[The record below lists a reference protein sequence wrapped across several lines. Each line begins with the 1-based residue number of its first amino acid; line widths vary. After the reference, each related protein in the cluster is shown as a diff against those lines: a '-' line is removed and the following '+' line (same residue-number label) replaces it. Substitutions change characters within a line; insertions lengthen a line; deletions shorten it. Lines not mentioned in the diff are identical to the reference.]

1 MKMKKTIFRTSATIA
16 MLAAMILG
24 LTGLV
29 EAAAPDQY
37 GWWYRFNDRTLT
49 GLPAPE
55 PPNVPERGMFVG
67 RDAHPEEALGMSAM
81 NFDTASGTSAVL
93 ELQVAPDYRQQ
104 AMNAEIVACPT
115 SGSFATEFGALWQ
128 NRPQAQC
135 EDGKVMGEAHADG
148 SVMTWELPDGFM
160 VFGGFWS
167 FVLAPDCRE
176 NVGCEGTPA
185 AAAPF
190 QVAFE
195 EPDEAVFSV
204 KGQDQG
210 DNQPPP
216 PDDVGELDF
225 GGGDGGDGGAPP
237 PGGGS
242 GGSPGGGSGGTS
254 GGTTTGG
261 GLGGS
266 TGGSSGF
273 DSGSSGSTGDTSGT
287 TGTGGD
293 VGSTGGSSDG
303 ASFDSAS
310 APTSETDD
318 SLARLVAI
326 IVLGVLGAGL
336 WLASG
341 FMARRPAIAGSGVGD
356 DEGGAED
363 GEPGGL
369 GRFVRRRTSGPRG
382 LR

>member
-1 MKMKKTIFRTSATIA
+1 MKMKKTILRTSATIA
-16 MLAAMILG
+16 VLGAMVLG

-37 GWWYRFNDRTLT
+37 GWWYRLNDRTLT

-93 ELQVAPDYRQQ
+93 ELTVAPDYRQQ
-104 AMNAEIVACPT
+104 AMSAEVVACPT

-148 SVMTWELPDGFM
+148 SVMTWELPDAFM

-167 FVLAPDCRE
+167 FVLVPDCRE
-176 NVGCEGTPA
+176 NAGCEEGNA
-185 AAAPF
+185 AAKAPF

-204 KGQDQG
+204 QGQDQAG
-210 DNQPPP
+210 NQPPP
-216 PDDVGELDF
+216 PEDVDELDF
-225 GGGDGGDGGAPP
+225 GGDDGGGDGGAPP
-237 PGGGS
+237 PGGS
-242 GGSPGGGSGGTS
+242 S
-254 GGTTTGG
+254 
-261 GLGGS
+261 GGS
-266 TGGSSGF
+266 TGGTGGGFGGSTGGGSGF
-273 DSGSSGSTGDTSGT
+273 DPGSSGSADDDSDAFG
-287 TGTGGD
+287 GGD
-293 VGSTGGSSDG
+293 VGSTDGSDEG
-303 ASFDSAS
+303 AGFDSAS
-310 APTSETDD
+310 APTGETDD
-318 SLARLVAI
+318 GLARIVAI

-341 FMARRPAIAGSGVGD
+341 FMARRPATVGLGAAEG
-356 DEGGAED
+356 DEGPDE

-369 GRFVRRRTSGPRG
+369 GRFVRRRISGPRG